1 MCSVLGL
8 LEPEGGGTINL
19 WNIRFCLPN
28 ESVMSQKT
36 WIFSNII
43 VTTSGLTPLNLMSV
57 DFFIRPQGIQLS
69 SSPPPSWLL
78 LCRCI
83 LLLLHFLFVDVSCLQ
98 VDICDIHATCTY
110 SESSGKAICM
120 CNPGYQGDGILCTP
134 TGAYVGLICRL
145 CIMLRLCLSW
155 SIIKD
160 LKFWAWNQGLFF
172 YFNWLKI
179 ASCMQQG
186 ALRKASS

>member
-1 MCSVLGL
+1 MCSMLLGL
-8 LEPEGGGTINL
+8 LETEGGGTVNL
-19 WNIRFCLPN
+19 WNIRICSPN
-28 ESVMSQKT
+28 DSVMSQKT
-36 WIFSNII
+36 WIFSNVI
-43 VTTSGLTPLNLMSV
+43 VRTSSLTPLNLMSV
-57 DFFIRPQGIQLS
+57 DFFIRPQSIQLS

-78 LCRCI
+78 CVNVSCNCCI
-83 LLLLHFLFVDVSCLQ
+83 FLFVDVSCLQ

-155 SIIKD
+155 SVIKD
-160 LKFWAWNQGLFF
+160 LKFWACN
-172 YFNWLKI
+172 
-179 ASCMQQG
+179 
-186 ALRKASS
+186 